1 MIIVEAKV
9 IIYSKYVVGG
19 TSLMS
24 GFRTTMKICDK
35 GYISQLITYQGK
47 DLPLDV
53 ETTVEIKILYGEID
67 VRGIKENVQFE
78 FVAGKI
84 VGKGCITKV
93 KEIYVEKDALESLS
107 DKKLSKEIIEYAKQ
121 LDNAIIFDDAY
132 DLISIND

>member
-1 MIIVEAKV
+1 MIIVEANV

-19 TSLMS
+19 TSLQS

-47 DLPLDV
+47 PIPLDI

-67 VRGIKENVQFE
+67 VKGIKENVQFD
-78 FVAGKI
+78 FIAGKI
-84 VGKGCITKV
+84 VGNGYITKV
-93 KEIYVEKDALESLS
+93 KEIYVEKDALESLC
-107 DKKLSKEIIEYAKQ
+107 DKELSKEIIEYAEQ

-132 DLISIND
+132 ELIN